1 MKMLRAFLLTLILTG
16 CAVAQTETKCF
27 QNAGLKDN
35 HSVSFKIEG
44 AKVSG
49 VFAIERGY
57 DASATEVY
65 EFSGTRAANLLT
77 IRFANNKAP
86 AELPPNMKS
95 FVWTLVKS
103 GDNELLKIKIHGK
116 NYETGRYSTYTA
128 DYESCEPGRVALTRS
143 ATRVQFASGATNATM
158 QVSLTNK
165 SDRKAFLLNMRKGQ
179 QPSVEAH
186 GCGISFYYPDGSRYE
201 EGTAIDVLSSGALP
215 QSGDYLF
222 VISPAGEPGQCSV
235 TFTVNSK

>member
-1 MKMLRAFLLTLILTG
+1 MNMLRAFLLMLILTG
-16 CAVAQTETKCF
+16 CAAAQTETKYF

-35 HSVSFKIEG
+35 HSISFKIEG
-44 AKVSG
+44 QRISG
-49 VFAIERGY
+49 TFAIERGY
-57 DASATEVY
+57 DVSATEVY
-65 EFSGTRAANLLT
+65 EFTGTRTGNLLT
-77 IRFANNKAP
+77 IKFANNKTP

-103 GDNELLKIKIHGK
+103 GDKELLKIKIHGK

-128 DYESCEPGRVALTRS
+128 DYESCEPGYQALAAS
-143 ATRVQFASGATNATM
+143 ATRVQFASGATSATV
-158 QVSLTNK
+158 QVSLKTK
-165 SDRKAFLLNMRKGQ
+165 TDRKAFWLNMRKGQ
-179 QPSVEAH
+179 QPAVEAH
-186 GCGISFYYPDGSRYE
+186 GCGISFYYPNGNRYE
-201 EGTAIDVLSSGALP
+201 EGTAIDNLGIGLLP